1 VNVGENRKNKGNKA
15 HVLMEKLLTPIARTF
30 PVSRSF
36 SISAQAS
43 LKLTLS
49 VVLTEPS
56 GFLGNGFPSAL
67 RRTVSRALIYEGRKG
82 LRKKRVP
89 S

>member
-1 VNVGENRKNKGNKA
+1 MNVGENRKKIGNKT
-15 HVLMEKLLTPIARTF
+15 HVLMEKLLTPIARTL

-56 GFLGNGFPSAL
+56 GFLGSGFPSAL
-67 RRTVSRALIYEGRKG
+67 NRSQSSVGSRGQKGRE
-82 LRKKRVP
+82 KKTVP